1 MGEAAC
7 LLCRSWID
15 QAFSYFAARQQDW
28 QAARRRLRSA
38 MAADLALEEEHGFG
52 IFHIARVH
60 TVHLLLRIEASAGR
74 VDTAIQLAQAI
85 VDYVTG
91 MRSELPEGAG
101 WSAARAAAVPEA
113 LRNAMIAR
121 IASEVGTQRALL
133 SDARTAILL
142 SRFSAWRRMAEHPVL
157 DEIHGWG
164 QAKTFLVAGDT
175 DAFLTRVRPL
185 LAAGRGETMLW
196 YACALDLCRACAAL
210 RPRATEAFRHE
221 VARSEEQTSEL
232 QSLMRISYAV
242 FCLKQKKTT

>member
-74 VDTAIQLAQAI
+74 VATAIQLAQAT

-91 MRSELPEGAG
+91 MRFELPEGAG
-101 WSAARAAAVPEA
+101 WIAARAAAVPRSDE
-113 LRNAMIAR
+113 RR
-121 IASEVGTQRALL
+121 VGKTGGSTCSYRC
-133 SDARTAILL
+133 
-142 SRFSAWRRMAEHPVL
+142 SRCS
-157 DEIHGWG
+157 
-164 QAKTFLVAGDT
+164 
-175 DAFLTRVRPL
+175 
-185 LAAGRGETMLW
+185 
-196 YACALDLCRACAAL
+196 
-210 RPRATEAFRHE
+210 
-221 VARSEEQTSEL
+221 
-232 QSLMRISYAV
+232 
-242 FCLKQKKTT
+242 QKK